1 MQRRR
6 PRRRRSALLRLCA
19 SDSPVPHT
27 KGLLLPTFCRLS
39 AFGPPPGRL
48 PGLRGAP
55 GRLPRAARPRGRPRL
70 AGQTSPNFPQTRRA
84 GEGPWPEARMRPAR
98 SSEFPGFRRAGVE
111 SDECPRR
118 PAWPLLP
125 GQSGPGCC
133 PPSLGAGSGC
143 PAPGSPQSCCLCAWK
158 SPRGAPGSGE
168 QGGGRTARRRPG
180 ARTPGSF
187 GEARGNYAPWLGG
200 TPSGGR
206 LQRAPPA
213 RGAGCG
219 ELVLHLGGGAS
230 AGSYSGGEAGF

>member
-55 GRLPRAARPRGRPRL
+55 GRLPRAARPRGRPPL

-118 PAWPLLP
+118 PAWPPAPRAVGAWVLSVFPRGWKWLP
-125 GQSGPGCC
+125 GAGLSAVLLSLRMEVSKRGSWKRRAGRGANGPKEARSSDAGLLWGGPG
-133 PPSLGAGSGC
+133 
-143 PAPGSPQSCCLCAWK
+143 
-158 SPRGAPGSGE
+158 
-168 QGGGRTARRRPG
+168 
-180 ARTPGSF
+180 
-187 GEARGNYAPWLGG
+187 
-200 TPSGGR
+200 
-206 LQRAPPA
+206 
-213 RGAGCG
+213 
-219 ELVLHLGGGAS
+219 
-230 AGSYSGGEAGF
+230 